1 MIMTDTGFRTWF
13 EQANWPRSF
22 FYTIIFNTF
31 IALFL
36 WSIGFVAK
44 NQFMHGFIIS
54 QCIGLSI
61 NSLFFA
67 SCHLSIRFFNGR
79 FWIIFMAVAI
89 LLGSLIGFGL
99 ASQIIGFDF
108 YQAVVSGWRSFVSVL
123 VISLVFSTILSYFY
137 YSTAKIAQTQAEAQK
152 ERAER
157 LANENKLTEARLQLL
172 QAQVEPH
179 FLFNTL
185 ANVTSLIDTQPDK
198 AQHMLE
204 KFIDY
209 LRATLARTREAESTL
224 GKEMELIRAYL
235 DIIQIRMGSR
245 LRYNIEV
252 PSSLNHI
259 NFPPMLLQPLV
270 ENAVKHGLEPKVEGG
285 ALTVSANKQNGK
297 LQIKIEDDGFGFKG
311 ERSGGLG
318 LANVRER
325 LAALF
330 DGKAKLI
337 MEERA
342 PCGTRAIIELPA
354 NG

>member
-1 MIMTDTGFRTWF
+1 MITTDTGFRTWF

-22 FYTIIFNTF
+22 LHTALFNTF
-31 IALFL
+31 IAVFL
-36 WSIGFVAK
+36 WGIGFVGK

-61 NSLFFA
+61 NSLFFV
-67 SCHLSIRFFNGR
+67 SCHLSIRLFSGH

-89 LLGSLIGFGL
+89 LLGSLFGFWL
-99 ASQIIGFDF
+99 AAQILGFDF
-108 YQAVVSGWRSFVSVL
+108 YKAVVSGWRGFVSVL
-123 VISLVFSTILSYFY
+123 VISLVFSVILSYFY

-198 AQHMLE
+198 ARYMLE

-209 LRATLARTREAESTL
+209 LRATLERTREAESTL

-235 DIIQIRMGSR
+235 DIIHIRMGDR
-245 LRYNIEV
+245 LRYNIDV
-252 PSSLNHI
+252 PASLHSLA
-259 NFPPMLLQPLV
+259 FPPMLFQPLV

-285 ALTVSANKQNGK
+285 TLTISARRENGT
-297 LQIKIEDDGFGFKG
+297 LQLAVEDNGLGFEG

-318 LANVRER
+318 LVNVRER
-325 LAALF
+325 LAVLY

-337 MEERA
+337 MQERT
-342 PCGTRAIIELPA
+342 PCGTCAIIELP
-354 NG
+354 NHG